1 MQIYKRNS
9 HDAYQLAT
17 TFLTDGILQSLKKQ
31 KQKQKKQ
38 Q

>member
-9 HDAYQLAT
+9 HDAYQLAI

-31 KQKQKKQ
+31 KQKKQ